1 LKGQV
6 PHTHPI
12 SLITSLLDVFNV
24 ILVENAV
31 SSSANRLMLK
41 QSLDQYNDSFRIEP
55 FGETEAGSAGEQP
68 ARDSQTQNEWEC

>member
-1 LKGQV
+1 
-6 PHTHPI
+6 
-12 SLITSLLDVFNV
+12 
-24 ILVENAV
+24 
-31 SSSANRLMLK
+31 MLK